1 MAGFISKVFV
11 FTAAVNAG
19 MTWLALVGLLNSA
32 FSVAYYIW
40 IAKQMYLEEPT
51 LEKPV
56 NAPTDKR
63 LIVIP
68 LAVMA
73 VLLVILGI
81 WINPVLDASSAF
93 AARVGF

>member
-1 MAGFISKVFV
+1 
-11 FTAAVNAG
+11 

-51 LEKPV
+51 IEEPV
-56 NAPTDKR
+56 NNPSDKNFI
-63 LIVIP
+63 LIP

-73 VLLVILGI
+73 LFLIVLGI
-81 WINPVLDASSAF
+81 WINPVVGASAAF
-93 AARVGF
+93 ISKIGF